1 MWYSVRARFFCWH
14 VKFLMYIH
22 VESLHCYSMWTFHK
36 LELQKF
42 RSKNNLRKPSFAK
55 SVLSSVWTKACN
67 YLDNLVEELFQ
78 PGFVL
83 HYSSIGWQV
92 WALIG
97 VMVYR
102 LINTC
107 LIFFN
112 WNWGNVHLTS
122 RPHNMLGKIF
132 LGFAYP
138 ECLPLLLKWKEVK
151 RSFRVLCS
159 TSSINMRY
167 SLWKH

>member
-1 MWYSVRARFFCWH
+1 
-14 VKFLMYIH
+14 
-22 VESLHCYSMWTFHK
+22 MWTFRK
-36 LELQKF
+36 VELQQF
-42 RSKNNLRKPSFAK
+42 RSKKKNLGNQALPNLPFWVTGQR
-55 SVLSSVWTKACN
+55 LNCN

-97 VMVYR
+97 VMVYS

-151 RSFRVLCS
+151 RSFKVLCS